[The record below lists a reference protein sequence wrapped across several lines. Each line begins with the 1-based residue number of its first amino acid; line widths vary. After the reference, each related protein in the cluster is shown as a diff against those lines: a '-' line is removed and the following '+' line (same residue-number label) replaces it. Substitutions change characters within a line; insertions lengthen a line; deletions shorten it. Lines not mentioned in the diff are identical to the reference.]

1 MLKTFSSDL
10 RYVGH
15 GDSWFDYPWILLT
28 EGGVLAHLSKLT
40 GWTIQNM
47 AHHGDGTENMLGLAK
62 RQELESYL
70 TDCDVLFFSGG
81 GNDIAG
87 DQFCIWL

>member
-1 MLKTFSSDL
+1 MMYIRLSL
-10 RYVGH
+10 Q
-15 GDSWFDYPWILLT
+15 
-28 EGGVLAHLSKLT
+28 LACT
-40 GWTIQNM
+40 GASPQTNVM
-47 AHHGDGTENMLGLAK
+47 GTLNMLGLAK